1 MSAYTKEAS
10 PVSEIFIPALK
21 GLAVAVIAA
30 AVLLFGFTAVAYA
43 MEDPDSFTAPLG
55 YLAMYLSAAVAG
67 GVASRLSGDTGGGA
81 VLSAAAAGVMMLLV
95 LILMSF
101 LPAESA
107 GEVSPLVT
115 VLMYAAVPAV
125 AALAGL
131 IFRQKRVRK
140 IKHKR
145 RR

>member
-1 MSAYTKEAS
+1 MSAYTKETS
-10 PVSEIFIPALK
+10 PLSEILIPALK

-30 AVLLFGFTAVAYA
+30 AVFLFGFTAVAYA

-55 YLAMYLSAAVAG
+55 YLALYLSAAVAG
-67 GVASRLSGDTGGGA
+67 GVSSRLSGDTGGGA
-81 VLSAAAAGVMMLLV
+81 VLSAATAGAMMLLV
-95 LILMSF
+95 LVLMAF
-101 LPAESA
+101 LPAES
-107 GEVSPLVT
+107 GNMSPLIT
-115 VLMYAAVPAV
+115 ILMYAAIPAV
-125 AALAGL
+125 AALTGL